1 MTSNIR
7 APQYFA
13 YSSEHGYETY
23 ETAEKAKNAAEDMIS
38 DFLFDEWDEEV
49 ETVSWG
55 RVIGSAVM
63 VDKRAAPAGSE
74 FDYTCNYV
82 IKDTPSSEVLLSE
95 LIGSEVADLFA
106 SYGALG
112 GPESPED
119 AQAQLITRLTAI
131 LRAF

>member
-1 MTSNIR
+1 MTINIR
-7 APQYFA
+7 APEFFA

-23 ETAEKAKNAAEDMIS
+23 DTAEKAKNAAESMIG
-38 DFLFDEWDEEV
+38 DFLFDGWDKEV

-55 RVIGSAVM
+55 RVCGCAVM
-63 VDKRAAPAGSE
+63 VDKRQAPAGSE

-82 IKDTPSSEVLLSE
+82 VEDTPSHEVLLSE

-119 AQAQLITRLTAI
+119 AQAQLITRLAAI
-131 LRAF
+131 LKAV